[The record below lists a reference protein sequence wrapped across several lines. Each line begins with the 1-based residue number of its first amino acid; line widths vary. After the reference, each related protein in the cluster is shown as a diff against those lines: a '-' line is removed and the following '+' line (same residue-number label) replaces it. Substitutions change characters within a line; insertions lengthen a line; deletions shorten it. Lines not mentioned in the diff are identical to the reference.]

1 MTTTRAATTLLSMVL
16 LLGSVACGSAPVAM
30 AAEQQPGWV
39 MVPPTEMRQSGTLAH
54 PRLAESSGAA
64 VTPRLPG
71 ALWTVSDGGNPTELH
86 LIDTTGALLTTQP
99 LTGVTNT
106 DWEEVALGP
115 CPGGQCL
122 YIADV
127 GDNAERRT
135 EVSIYRLVEPR
146 LTGSL
151 PTTLPPR
158 SAEVLRFR
166 YPDGPHDVEAM
177 EVNAA
182 GDVLL
187 ITKGRSGGVLL
198 FKLPAT
204 SWGQPAVVAERLDSL
219 PIVANGG
226 TGRLVTGAGLSPD
239 GSRLMVRTYRD
250 LYPFAVNPN
259 GTLRPLGKPTACD
272 ILGREP
278 QGEAVDWLDNE
289 RLVLTSERGLMK
301 SGTVFV
307 VRCST

>member
-1 MTTTRAATTLLSMVL
+1 VIGSRAIVPLVSLTL
-16 LLGSVACGSAPVAM
+16 LLGGMACQAAPPVM
-30 AAEQQPGWV
+30 AADERPDWV
-39 MVPPTEMRQSGTLAH
+39 MVPPAEMRQSGILAH

-64 VTPRLPG
+64 VTPRRPG
-71 ALWTVSDGGNPTELH
+71 ALWTVSDGGNPTELY
-86 LIDTTGALLTTQP
+86 LIDTTGALLTTLP

-127 GDNAERRT
+127 GDNSERRS
-135 EVSIYRLVEPR
+135 EVAIYRLLEP
-146 LTGSL
+146 SL
-151 PTTLPPR
+151 AGTLPDQLPPR

-166 YPDGPHDVEAM
+166 YPDGSHDVEAM

-182 GDVLL
+182 GEVLL

-204 SWGQPAVVAERLDSL
+204 SWGESAVVAERIDSL
-219 PIVANGG
+219 PIAANTG
-226 TGRLVTGAGLSPD
+226 TGRLVTGAGLSRD

-307 VRCST
+307 VRCSI